1 MGVFR
6 RIVFSSVLAG
16 LFVGVLITLAHQ
28 VGTVPLILRGEAYEQ
43 AAEAA
48 APAAPAM
55 AIEDHDHA
63 AATAAHSDEHEH
75 GDSAWAPTN
84 GLERNLLTAAADILT
99 AIGFALMLSA
109 AYVLTGRPVTWR
121 EGLFW
126 GLAGFAIFTIAPGLG
141 LAPELPGMPATD
153 LGPRQIW
160 WIGTAVATAA
170 GLGLIVFQRSL
181 VAATA
186 GVVLI
191 AAPHV
196 IGAPAPADT
205 PTNVPGSLWHEFVVA
220 VTVTSFL
227 FWALLGGVTGALHQ
241 RFSRG

>member
-28 VGTVPLILRGEAYEQ
+28 VGTVPLILRGEVYEQ

-48 APAAPAM
+48 SPAM
-55 AIEDHDHA
+55 TMQGHDHA
-63 AATAAHSDEHEH
+63 AATAHADEHEH
-75 GDSAWAPTN
+75 GDSAWEPAN
-84 GLERNLLTAAADILT
+84 GLERNLFTAGADILT

-141 LAPELPGMPATD
+141 LAPELPGMPATE
-153 LGPRQIW
+153 LGPRQMW
-160 WIGTAVATAA
+160 WIGTAAATAA
-170 GLGLIVFQRSL
+170 GLGLIVFQRAL
-181 VAATA
+181 VAAVA

-196 IGAPAPADT
+196 IGAPPPADT
-205 PTNVPGSLWHEFVVA
+205 PSNVPGSLWHEFVVA